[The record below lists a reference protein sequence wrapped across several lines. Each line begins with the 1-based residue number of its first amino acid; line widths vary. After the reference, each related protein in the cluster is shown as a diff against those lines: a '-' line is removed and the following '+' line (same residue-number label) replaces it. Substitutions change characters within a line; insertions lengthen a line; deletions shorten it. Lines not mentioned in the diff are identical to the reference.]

1 MMVDLADALA
11 QQNGVKVSLMTQ
23 AKPGDKILENASD
36 KVHRTVVVGEPS
48 LATKLGISF
57 SRAIVKLVQLEPLS
71 LIHSHGLW
79 LPVNYRAAQA
89 SRKYGVPLVIQPH
102 GMLEP
107 WALAHKALK
116 KRIAMALFQRNDL
129 RSAKLLVAS
138 SPVEFENLRQLGF
151 RQPIAIIPNGVAPP
165 VVLGNA
171 ESVGLHPDRN
181 RVVLF
186 LSRIHPV
193 KGVVNLL
200 KAWATLAPVGWTL
213 RIAGPD
219 EGGHLAE
226 VTQLIEKLRLHESV
240 EYVGEA
246 DAARKA
252 VLYQQADLFVL
263 PTFSENFGV
272 VVAEALSYGVP
283 VITTRSAPWADLET
297 FGCGWWVET
306 GVAPLVA
313 ALGEAMMLDDAQRSV
328 MGGYGRAYV
337 QRYDWPNIASQ
348 TAGTYRWLLGHGAKP
363 ECVQVG

>member
-226 VTQLIEKLRLHESV
+226 VTQLIDKLRLHESV

-272 VVAEALSYGVP
+272 VVAEALAYGVP
-283 VITTRSAPWADLET
+283 VITTKGAPWSDLPVYK
-297 FGCGWWVET
+297 CGWWVDV
-306 GVAPLVA
+306 GVSPLVL
-313 ALGEAMMLDDAQRSV
+313 ALQEAIGLSDSERKA
-328 MGGYGRAYV
+328 MGARGREYV
-337 QRYDWPNIASQ
+337 QRFNWYDIAHQ
-348 TAGTYRWLLGHGAKP
+348 TMQVYLWALGQASPPACLKFS
-363 ECVQVG
+363 